1 VARAGAVESLGM
13 SKNVKLEALAIVLPL
28 LTAMRIRL
36 LVPLTSI
43 MVMNQ
48 RPESR
53 S

>member
-1 VARAGAVESLGM
+1 M
-13 SKNVKLEALAIVLPL
+13 SKNVKFDALAMVLPL

-43 MVMNQ
+43 MVMNH
-48 RPESR
+48 RPDSR